1 MQGESETTVSEDWV
15 DVLVT
20 YDPLEADMVKDLL
33 ESGGIQ
39 VALRSSKVSP
49 FPVNVGKIG
58 EIRLLVPQAD
68 KALAEK
74 VIKGEEGLAN
84 K

>member
-1 MQGESETTVSEDWV
+1 MQGESETTVREDWV

-39 VALRSSKVSP
+39 VALRSWKVSP

-58 EIRLLVPQAD
+58 EIRLLVRQAD

-74 VIKGEEGLAN
+74 VIKGEEYD
-84 K
+84 